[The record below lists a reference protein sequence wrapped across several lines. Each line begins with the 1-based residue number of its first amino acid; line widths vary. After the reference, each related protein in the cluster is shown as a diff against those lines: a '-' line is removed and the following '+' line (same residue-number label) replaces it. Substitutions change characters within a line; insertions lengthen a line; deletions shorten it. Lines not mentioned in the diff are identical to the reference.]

1 MCSSDLTRE
10 VLDAMIADAESDGVE
25 LSELKVDGGM
35 VMNETLMQFQADI
48 LGVPVV
54 RPKVIETTALGA
66 AYAAGI
72 AVGFWQG
79 EQDVIDNWSEDKR
92 WEPSMDEESRE
103 RLLRLWKKAIERTL
117 DWVDED
123 VEALHD

>member
-1 MCSSDLTRE
+1 
-10 VLDAMIADAESDGVE
+10 
-25 LSELKVDGGM
+25 
-35 VMNETLMQFQADI
+35 ADI

-79 EQDVIDNWSEDKR
+79 EQDVIDNCSEDKR
-92 WEPSMDEESRE
+92 WEPSIDEESRE

-123 VEALHD
+123 VEALHGWGGPFAGRAGASNAEPGPPPPGPGDECRSRASSL